1 MKIVALGPSN
11 REYIAHPVLI
21 YVTCV
26 TWEMLALSSRV
37 TYACRGE
44 LAAQRHAKP
53 AMHPLTARL
62 LLVLLLVGTFA
73 PVALPI
79 SAPCPHAAC
88 LTNPPHPQASPPVKT
103 LTLRRHPPNSS

>member
-21 YVTCV
+21 YVTYV

-53 AMHPLTARL
+53 AMHRLTARL

-73 PVALPI
+73 PVALAI
-79 SAPCPHAAC
+79 SAPVLHAC
-88 LTNPPHPQASPPVKT
+88 CMRKPLHDQGSRRVET
-103 LTLRRHPPNSS
+103 LTVG